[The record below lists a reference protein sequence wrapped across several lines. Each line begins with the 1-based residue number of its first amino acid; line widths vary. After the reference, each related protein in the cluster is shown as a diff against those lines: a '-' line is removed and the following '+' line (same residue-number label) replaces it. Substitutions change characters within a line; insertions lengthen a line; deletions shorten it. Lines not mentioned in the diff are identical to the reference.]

1 MKSNKL
7 KKIITETKKA
17 SKELLELGS
26 FQRKKILLILA
37 DQIKKNS
44 KKILIENQKDIEIAR
59 KNFLNES
66 LVERLMLNEARILDM
81 AMAIRI
87 IAIGEDN
94 LFKIISEVKRPSGIE
109 IKKVI
114 FPLGLIAI
122 IYESRPNVTIDAFS
136 LCFKSGN
143 ALVLKGGKEI
153 ENTNKVLVDLIKK
166 ILKEN
171 NLNPNIINNLAGLKK
186 EQVSEILIN
195 KNIDCVIPRG
205 GKGLI
210 EFVSKNS
217 QIPVIITGASVVH
230 TYIDKSADLNLA
242 KKVILNA
249 KERRVSICNALD
261 TILLHEDILDKFLSL
276 SEEELAEK
284 KVELRADNNSYKFL
298 KKLNY
303 PNLRKAASLDFDTE
317 FLDHIL
323 AIKSV
328 KNFEEAISHIQQH
341 SLGHSEAIIT
351 ENKKQAADFYRKV
364 DAACLY
370 HNTST
375 QFGDGGEYGMGGEI
389 GISTQK
395 LHARGPFGYKELT
408 TYKYLVKSN
417 GAIRK

>member
-7 KKIITETKKA
+7 KKIITETKKS

-37 DQIKKNS
+37 DQIKKKS

-59 KNFLNES
+59 KKFLNES

-81 AMAIRI
+81 AKAIRT

-153 ENTNKVLVDLIKK
+153 ENTNKVLVVLIKK

-217 QIPVIITGASVVH
+217 QVPVIITGASVVH

-249 KERRVSICNALD
+249 KERRVCPRYYIVA
-261 TILLHEDILDKFLSL
+261 
-276 SEEELAEK
+276 
-284 KVELRADNNSYKFL
+284 
-298 KKLNY
+298 
-303 PNLRKAASLDFDTE
+303 
-317 FLDHIL
+317 
-323 AIKSV
+323 
-328 KNFEEAISHIQQH
+328 
-341 SLGHSEAIIT
+341 
-351 ENKKQAADFYRKV
+351 
-364 DAACLY
+364 
-370 HNTST
+370 
-375 QFGDGGEYGMGGEI
+375 
-389 GISTQK
+389 
-395 LHARGPFGYKELT
+395 
-408 TYKYLVKSN
+408 
-417 GAIRK
+417 